1 MARALVWK
9 TKGRWFDSISKHNY
23 TWWNGRHGRLKIYS
37 SSLGIGSSPIVGKK
51 KEKRNMNNKS
61 KKLLKL
67 GNFIYG
73 NKIQILLIDTDKLI
87 FLKKYKNFNNLI
99 KISLKDKRIYR
110 LLFELLKYR
119 IKYITY

>member
-1 MARALVWK
+1 LN
-9 TKGRWFDSISKHNY
+9 TKN
-23 TWWNGRHGRLKIYS
+23 
-37 SSLGIGSSPIVGKK
+37 
-51 KEKRNMNNKS
+51 

-73 NKIQILLIDTDKLI
+73 NKVQILLIDTDKLL
-87 FLKKYKNFNNLI
+87 FLKKYKNLNNLI

-110 LLFELLKYR
+110 LLFELIKYK

>member
-1 MARALVWK
+1 
-9 TKGRWFDSISKHNY
+9 
-23 TWWNGRHGRLKIYS
+23 
-37 SSLGIGSSPIVGKK
+37 
-51 KEKRNMNNKS
+51 MNNKN

-73 NKIQILLIDTDKLI
+73 NKVQILLIDTDKLL
-87 FLKKYKNFNNLI
+87 FLKKYKNLNNLI

-110 LLFELLKYR
+110 LLFELIKYK

>member
-1 MARALVWK
+1 
-9 TKGRWFDSISKHNY
+9 
-23 TWWNGRHGRLKIYS
+23 
-37 SSLGIGSSPIVGKK
+37 
-51 KEKRNMNNKS
+51 MNNKS

>member
-1 MARALVWK
+1 M
-9 TKGRWFDSISKHNY
+9 Y
-23 TWWNGRHGRLKIYS
+23 
-37 SSLGIGSSPIVGKK
+37 
-51 KEKRNMNNKS
+51 NKS
-61 KKLLKL
+61 KKILKL
-67 GNFIYG
+67 GNFVYG
-73 NKIQILLIDTDKLI
+73 NKIQILLIDSDKLI

>member
-1 MARALVWK
+1 
-9 TKGRWFDSISKHNY
+9 
-23 TWWNGRHGRLKIYS
+23 
-37 SSLGIGSSPIVGKK
+37 
-51 KEKRNMNNKS
+51 MNNKS

-99 KISLKDKRIYR
+99 KVSLKDKRIYR